1 MSWKSLDIEY
11 GGQIYVY
18 IANTEALY
26 IYSEVQLAWL
36 ITANSL
42 SVSLLNSVRSIQLL
56 SSTDNCL
63 KNTDGKWCQD
73 NWQTEYWEISDP
85 GTDCGAQGQ
94 DNLPGGT
101 GRERN
106 WGSSLAV
113 TVLYCCLITLQGGQS
128 SLLFQNMNS
137 LWKQRWFDRSAIM
150 IYFLIKFN

>member
-1 MSWKSLDIEY
+1 MKIPWYWVWGTNLRLFSKHW
-11 GGQIYVY
+11 
-18 IANTEALY
+18 ALY

-36 ITANSL
+36 ITASSL
-42 SVSLLNSVRSIQLL
+42 FVSLLNSVGSII
-56 SSTDNCL
+56 SSADNCL

-73 NWQTEYWEISDP
+73 NWQTEHWEIPDP

-101 GRERN
+101 GREKHQK
-106 WGSSLAV
+106 SLIAV
-113 TVLYCCLITLQGGQS
+113 TVLCCCLITLQGGQS

-137 LWKQRWFDRSAIM
+137 LWNQRWFDRSAIM